1 MRHLK
6 RIIIVAATVIVSWS
20 AGCTQMT
27 QPVKEIRQYT
37 LEYPSP
43 HFEKLKGLPYS
54 IRVEFF
60 RASPD
65 YAGRQMVYRAA
76 DFSREAYIYHRWRS
90 SPARM
95 LEYLLMR
102 DLRDSRLFQVVTG
115 SGEYMEATH
124 VLSGMVDAFLEL
136 EEESGRTA
144 FLSVTLM
151 LRHARRP
158 GEGGGLLFQKSYQ
171 FRARLN
177 GGGPRAL
184 ARAMSQAAAQ
194 FSRKA
199 INDIYA
205 TLAEE
210 GGKS

>member
-1 MRHLK
+1 MRPLK
-6 RIIIVAATVIVSWS
+6 QTIILASSFMVLWS
-20 AGCTQMT
+20 AGCAQML
-27 QPVKEIRQYT
+27 QPAKEIHQYT
-37 LEYPSP
+37 LEYPPP
-43 HFEKLKGLPYS
+43 HFEGLKALPFS

-65 YAGRQMVYRAA
+65 YTGRQMLYRDA
-76 DFSREAYIYHRWRS
+76 DFSREAYIYSRWRS

-102 DLRDSRLFQVVTG
+102 DLRNSRLFEVVTG
-115 SGEYMEATH
+115 SGQSMVTTH

-136 EEESGRTA
+136 EEKNGRTA
-144 FLSVTLM
+144 FLSLTLT
-151 LRHARRP
+151 LRHAGRP
-158 GEGGGLLFQKSYQ
+158 GEGRGLLFQRSYQ

-177 GGGPRAL
+177 GGGPKAL
-184 ARAMSQAAAQ
+184 ARAMSQAATQ
-194 FSRKA
+194 FSKRA

-210 GGKS
+210 GGKG

>member
-1 MRHLK
+1 MRPLK
-6 RIIIVAATVIVSWS
+6 RTIILASAFMVLWL
-20 AGCTQMT
+20 AGCAQML
-27 QPVKEIRQYT
+27 QPAKEIHQYT

-43 HFEKLKGLPYS
+43 DFEGLKALPFS
-54 IRVEFF
+54 IRVDFF

-65 YAGRQMVYRAA
+65 YAGPQMVYRSA
-76 DFSREAYIYHRWRS
+76 DFSREAYIYSRWRS
-90 SPARM
+90 SPAQM

-102 DLRDSRLFQVVTG
+102 DLRNSRIFEVV
-115 SGEYMEATH
+115 SGLGQYMETTH

-136 EEESGRTA
+136 EEKNGRTA

-158 GEGGGLLFQKSYQ
+158 GEGGGFLFQKSYQ

-177 GGGPRAL
+177 GGGPKAL

-199 INDIYA
+199 ITDIYG
-205 TLAEE
+205 TLTEE
-210 GGKS
+210 KKEN